1 VEALSLTFSQFYQI
15 LACCKSQFVFQPW
28 IKDDAACPSAAWR
41 LQGLGGPLY
50 RTTLGNVLTVPLSVS
65 KLTAMVVHLKPETE
79 SRLKELAAT
88 TGRAP
93 DDLVEDAMAG
103 YLAELV
109 EVRKTLDGRY
119 DEIRSGRV
127 KPIDGEEAFDR
138 LRRKS
143 QDRRRS

>member
-1 VEALSLTFSQFYQI
+1 M
-15 LACCKSQFVFQPW
+15 
-28 IKDDAACPSAAWR
+28 AA
-41 LQGLGGPLY
+41 
-50 RTTLGNVLTVPLSVS
+50 
-65 KLTAMVVHLKPETE
+65 HLKPETE

-109 EVRKTLDGRY
+109 EVRKMLDGRY
-119 DEIRSGRV
+119 DEIKSGRV
-127 KPIDGEEAFDR
+127 EPIDGEEAFDR

-143 QDRRRS
+143 QDRRRSLGHGRPDLTSRALRFQPVRDFLIVYAPDEKPLLVIAVLHGHRNPRVLAAILRERK